1 MRTSTAAGVAG
12 PDDRADLVLDT
23 SAAVAFVVEDHQ
35 FHAAARTALAG
46 LELGLAGHAA
56 FETFSVLTRLPAP
69 ARRSAPVVARLL
81 AANFPRSCHLSA
93 DGAADL
99 VGRLAAGE
107 ISGGA
112 IYDALVG
119 AAAAEHALSLAT
131 FDRRARETYRILG
144 VDVVYLAAA

>member
-1 MRTSTAAGVAG
+1 MTASPAVSVDAAE
-12 PDDRADLVLDT
+12 DRPDLVLDT

-35 FHAAARTALAG
+35 FHTAARTTLAG
-46 LELGLAGHAA
+46 LDLGLAGHAA

-81 AANFPRSCHLSA
+81 AANFPRSCYLSA

-119 AAAAEHALSLAT
+119 AAAVEHALPLAT
-131 FDRRARETYRILG
+131 FDRRARETYRLLG
-144 VDVVYLAAA
+144 VDVVDLAAG